1 MQKKDK
7 NLNIIELKNVSK
19 AYSGNIVALQDINL
33 NIQKGEFAS
42 VVGRSGMGKT
52 TLVKLLIA
60 EEQPT
65 KGNIKVMNWNVS
77 KLRKREIPEYR
88 RQIGVVFQDF
98 KLLDRKNVYENVAF
112 AMMVCES
119 KNSEIKKVVPRVL
132 SLVGLAG
139 KEKNFPQELSGGEK
153 QRVAIA
159 RAFIHQP
166 KILIADEL
174 TGELDALY
182 AWEIMEILLKI
193 NKLGTTVILSTHDKD
208 IINRLNKRVIT
219 LEEGKII
226 RDQKHGNYV
235 I

>member
-1 MQKKDK
+1 MEVIK
-7 NLNIIELKNVSK
+7 LKNVSK
-19 AYSGNIVALQDINL
+19 VYPKNIIALQNINL
-33 NIQKGEFAS
+33 EIKKGEFVS
-42 VVGRSGMGKT
+42 IVGRSGMGKT

-60 EEQPT
+60 EEPPT
-65 KGNIKVMNWNVS
+65 RGEINVLGWNVS
-77 KLRKREIPEYR
+77 KISKRKIPFYR

-98 KLLDRKNVYENVAF
+98 KLLNKKTVYENVAF
-112 AMMVCES
+112 AMMVCEA
-119 KNSEIKKVVPRVL
+119 KNSQIKKVVPKVL

-139 KEKNFPQELSGGEK
+139 KENRFPHELSGGEQ

-159 RAFIHQP
+159 RAFIHRP

-182 AWEIMEILLKI
+182 AWEIMQILLKI

-208 IINRLNKRVIT
+208 IVNRVGKRVIT

-226 RDQKHGNYV
+226 RDQEKGRYV

>member
-1 MQKKDK
+1 MHA
-7 NLNIIELKNVSK
+7 ITLKNVSK
-19 AYSGNIVALQDINL
+19 AYPKDIIALQNINL
-33 NIQKGEFAS
+33 EIKKGEFVS
-42 VVGRSGMGKT
+42 IVGRSGTGKT

-60 EEQPT
+60 EETPT
-65 KGNIKVMNWNVS
+65 RGEINVLGWNVS
-77 KLRKREIPEYR
+77 KIKHRKIPFYR
-88 RQIGVVFQDF
+88 RQVGVVFQDF
-98 KLLDRKNVYENVAF
+98 KLLSKKTIYENVAF
-112 AMMVCES
+112 AMMVCEAG
-119 KNSEIKKVVPRVL
+119 NTRIKKVVPKAL

-139 KEKNFPQELSGGEK
+139 KENRFPHELSGGEQ

-159 RAFIHQP
+159 RAFIHHP

-208 IINRLNKRVIT
+208 IVNRARKRVVA

-226 RDQKHGNYV
+226 RDQEKGRYV